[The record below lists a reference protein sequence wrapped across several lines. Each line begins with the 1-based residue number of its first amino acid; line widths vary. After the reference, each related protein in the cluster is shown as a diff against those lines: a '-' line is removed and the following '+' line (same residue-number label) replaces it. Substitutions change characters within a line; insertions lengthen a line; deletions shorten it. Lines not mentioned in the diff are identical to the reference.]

1 MTAQAIRVLDVY
13 TETLDP
19 GTYSA
24 LIAQTVATSE
34 AALDWMENGYYQ
46 VTVGETTTDVPYL
59 LPDGSLKGGDWDV
72 PVIDTGEY
80 LATLAAID
88 YLPEAVQNRVAAN
101 VTTAGDRS
109 PLTYLNN
116 LSSEDFGNMQQ
127 VEAVLRGLLAGG
139 AYVDGSLESV
149 FNLGTDGDVDP
160 ATLSIGEAVYLV
172 ATGYTLNGGE
182 TDLTLDSTYSVDPLS
197 VGYVSKDLTA
207 AWFIR
212 DSLNGGLI
220 QASSPV
226 GLTDEI
232 SLSTASAWVRV
243 EAPNYT
249 VQPLVEVDIPDG
261 ASYDEVMALWADQHS
276 HVLSYDVSG
285 RITQVDSIDPV
296 GDAWG
301 LGSPSW
307 MTIDWQPSY
316 HDGDI
321 MIFSGNSSGN
331 NSEITLDT
339 SVALPGEVVTATV
352 MDAFDA
358 PVSVAEVIYYDESHR
373 ETPWTLGATDDSG
386 ELTFSVPA
394 KGSYC
399 VAAAKTSAALDFG
412 IARTAPVELLV
423 GDAVQVRIE
432 GPDFTIEPGE
442 TVIIEPGS
450 DYIEVLD
457 AWANADAGRT
467 YVAEGLSIKSIQGE
481 SDPALYWMVEPW
493 QAEGYNNGDSLVFSG
508 NTSTRHGEIS
518 VSDASIY
525 EDQSVNVS
533 VISGVYAVEGAEVI
547 AYTESTQGT
556 PQIMGVTD
564 ENGELKVSLSEWGT
578 YYLAADKDNT
588 AFWPDP
594 DNGIIRT
601 LPAEV
606 LVNNRPAP
614 SGIRVSVEVNGQDGR
629 IYRGSVTLSSSDK
642 YGETPLGALNKTE
655 LSYKASGGFVSRI
668 EDESNQGTDGWMY
681 KVNGSAPMV
690 SSDRYELD
698 TGDDVEWYYSTDIEG
713 LDGEIGEEEV
723 DSFEEAQVEMDGT
736 NARIQLDDQGLIIR
750 REQVAGA
757 EEIVL
762 IGDDF
767 ELILPADLLGDQEV
781 LRLRINSV
789 NNGMEGDLRDFFE
802 SQAGFYHNGFPL
814 ISFGFEIGD
823 GEEFEALGYLSR
835 PAELRFKGESG
846 LGSLVGLRV
855 TESQSGKLTVQFVP
869 YLDSQKMLV
878 PSRFSAYTVASYM
891 KTNELS
897 ITIGEQGYTHNGEE
911 KTMDVAPFIQDGR
924 TMVPLR
930 FLSESLGAWV
940 GWDADAN
947 RASVRL
953 GDETVSV
960 VIGEPIEGFDTEA
973 VLKDGRTFVPLSY
986 INDFFSV
993 ESIWF
998 PAEKTVMMERPVVE

>member
-1 MTAQAIRVLDVY
+1 
-13 TETLDP
+13 
-19 GTYSA
+19 
-24 LIAQTVATSE
+24 
-34 AALDWMENGYYQ
+34 
-46 VTVGETTTDVPYL
+46 
-59 LPDGSLKGGDWDV
+59 
-72 PVIDTGEY
+72 
-80 LATLAAID
+80 
-88 YLPEAVQNRVAAN
+88 
-101 VTTAGDRS
+101 
-109 PLTYLNN
+109 
-116 LSSEDFGNMQQ
+116 
-127 VEAVLRGLLAGG
+127 
-139 AYVDGSLESV
+139 
-149 FNLGTDGDVDP
+149 VDP

-182 TDLTLDSTYSVDPLS
+182 TDLTLDSTYSMDPIS
-197 VGYVSKDLTA
+197 VGHVTKDLTA

-212 DSLNGGLI
+212 DSLSGGLI
-220 QASSPV
+220 QATSPV

-243 EAPNYT
+243 EAPGYT
-249 VQPLVEVDIPDG
+249 LRSLVEVDIPD
-261 ASYDEVMALWADQHS
+261 AVSYSEVLGLWAEQYG
-276 HVLSYDVSG
+276 HVLNDDPGY
-285 RITQVDSIDPV
+285 IIQVDGIDPV
-296 GDAWG
+296 GDSGWG
-301 LGSPSW
+301 PGW
-307 MTIDWQPSY
+307 MVVDYQASY
-316 HDGDI
+316 HDGDTLI
-321 MIFSGNSSGN
+321 YSANSSST
-331 NSEITLDT
+331 NSELALDT
-339 SVALPGEVVTATV
+339 SVALPGEAVKATV
-352 MDAFDA
+352 KDSLDI

-373 ETPWTLGATDDSG
+373 ETPWTLGTTDING
-386 ELTFSVPA
+386 ELAFSVPA
-394 KGSYC
+394 KGSYL

-423 GDAVQVRIE
+423 GDAVQIRIE
-432 GPDFTIEPGE
+432 GPDSTIELGE

-450 DYIEVLD
+450 DFVEVLE
-457 AWANADAGRT
+457 AWANAATGRT
-467 YVAEGLSIKSIQGE
+467 YEAEGLSIKSIQGE

-493 QAEGYNNGDSLVFSG
+493 QAEGYSNGDSLVFSG

-518 VSDASIY
+518 ISDDSIY
-525 EDQSVNVS
+525 EASSIDVL
-533 VISGVYAVEGAEVI
+533 VIAGDVPVEGAEVI
-547 AYTESTQGT
+547 YYTESTRET
-556 PQIMGVTD
+556 PQSAGVTD
-564 ENGELKVSLSEWGT
+564 ENGELRVSLSERDT

-601 LPAEV
+601 LRTEV
-606 LVNNRPAP
+606 IVSKRPAP

-629 IYRGSVTLSSSDK
+629 IYSGTVTLSSSDK
-642 YGETPLGALNKTE
+642 YGETPLGALDKTD

-698 TGDDVEWYYSTDIEG
+698 AGDDVEWYYSTDIEG

-723 DSFEEAQVEMDGT
+723 DRFEEAQVEMDGT
-736 NARIQLDDQGLIIR
+736 SARIQLDDQGLIIR

-767 ELILPADLLGDQEV
+767 ELILPADLFGDQEV
-781 LRLRINSV
+781 LRLLIHPAS
-789 NNGMEGDLRDFFE
+789 NGMEGDLRDFFE
-802 SQAGFYHNGFPL
+802 SQVGFYSNGYPL
-814 ISFGFEIGD
+814 ISFTFQIGD
-823 GEEFEALGYLSR
+823 GEEFESLGYLSR
-835 PAELRFKGESG
+835 PAELRFTGERG
-846 LGSLVGLRV
+846 LGSPVGLRII
-855 TESQSGKLTVQFVP
+855 ENQSGELSVQFVP
-869 YLDSQKMLV
+869 YLDAQEILV
-878 PSRFSAYTVASYM
+878 PNRFSAYTVASYLE
-891 KTNELS
+891 TNELS

-911 KTMDVAPFIQDGR
+911 KSMDVSPFIKDGR

-940 GWDADAN
+940 GWDADVN

-960 VIGEPIEGFDTEA
+960 VIDEPIEGFDTEA

-998 PAEKTVMMERPVVE
+998 PAAKTVMMERPVVE